1 MASVV
6 VIVVLLLLL
15 LFATVLCSI
24 EWWMY
29 RTEYPYVSLHHPLLK
44 AILSHYNSFRNI
56 FLQTPLYDTSLCPK

>member
-6 VIVVLLLLL
+6 VIVVLL

-29 RTEYPYVSLHHPLLK
+29 LTVSLHHPLLK
-44 AILSHYNSFRNI
+44 AILSHYNSFHNV
-56 FLQTPLYDTSLCPK
+56 FLQTPLCDTSLCPK